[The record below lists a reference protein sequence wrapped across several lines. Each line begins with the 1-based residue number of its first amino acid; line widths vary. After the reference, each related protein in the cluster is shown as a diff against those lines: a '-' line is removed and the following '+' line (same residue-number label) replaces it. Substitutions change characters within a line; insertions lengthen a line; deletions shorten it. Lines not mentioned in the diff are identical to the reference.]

1 MRIEKINNSY
11 TEVYGDLSD
20 PKIKHLTKML
30 TLEKDGWQFDYLV
43 RIGRADKFQYHFE
56 RTKNGIRVASGILE
70 LPYVREVLDLPEID
84 ALEELHKVKNVEDFE
99 NFREEVSK
107 IKEILKTSHFPIE
120 PRDYQELAAVK
131 ALAKPISLLKMCTGS
146 GKSFTISLLLEY
158 FRREGLKGA
167 LIVPNINL
175 LTQFANDI
183 KSYNLLDLH
192 KSIIKFGGQSKKTKD
207 PKDIKGGELILT
219 TWQSLRNLDD
229 EVVKS
234 LDFIICDEVHRFSS
248 ECTSKLVLDSVNAK
262 YKLGFTGTLPESK
275 NSRMVLLGLFGIP
288 FDIIDS
294 ADLIERDMGT
304 PIRIH
309 STKLVHNIDNS
320 VAVKR
325 YMDYL
330 DRVKFISKIPERN
343 SLIAKLSKKL
353 SSKARGSTLIL
364 YTLID
369 HGIQIYKEITGEEPG
384 TLERQKELKVFFM
397 EGSVK
402 AKEREE
408 MRVAMDEVPDAIMIA
423 NYSLLSTGVNIKSLR
438 YAIFASPLK
447 SYTAIV
453 QSLGRGI
460 RKTEGK
466 EEFEVWDIVDSFPGS
481 IHTFENSS
489 RARKKIY
496 TQQKFQYDEKVIK
509 M

>member
-1 MRIEKINNSY
+1 MEITKVDNSY
-11 TEVYGDLSD
+11 TNITGNLND
-20 PKIKHLTKML
+20 PRFKQIISIL
-30 TLEKDGWQFDYLV
+30 TLEKDGWQYDYLV
-43 RIGRADKFQYHFE
+43 RIGRADKYQYHYQ
-56 RTKNGIRVASGILE
+56 RIDGGIRVANGILE
-70 LPYVREVLDLPEID
+70 LPQVREILGLDEIENLDL
-84 ALEELHKVKNVEDFE
+84 LHSSKDPTSFKESAIVSDIIKN
-99 NFREEVSK
+99 SG
-107 IKEILKTSHFPIE
+107 FPFE

-131 ALAKPISLLKMCTGS
+131 GLAKRIGLLKMCTGS
-146 GKSFTISLLLEY
+146 GKSFTISILLEH
-158 FRREGLKGA
+158 FRRMGYKGA

-183 KSYNLLDLH
+183 KSYNLKDLH

-207 PKDIKGGELILT
+207 PKDIVGGELILT

-229 EVVKS
+229 EIIKS

-248 ECTSKLVLDSVNAK
+248 ECTSKLVLDTVNAK
-262 YKLGFTGTLPESK
+262 YKLGFTGTLPDSRNSK
-275 NSRMVLLGLFGIP
+275 MTLLGLFGIP
-288 FDIIDS
+288 LQIIES

-304 PIRIH
+304 PIKIH
-309 STKLVHNIDNS
+309 STKLVHTIENS
-320 VAVKR
+320 QSIRR

-330 DRVKFISKIPERN
+330 DRVKFINGIEERT
-343 SLIAKLSKKL
+343 SLIARLAKKL
-353 SSKARGSTLIL
+353 SLKSLGSTLVL

-369 HGIQIYKEITGEEPG
+369 HGVAIYKEMTGEEPSD
-384 TLERQKELKVFFM
+384 LERQKELGVFFM

-408 MRVAMDEVPDAIMIA
+408 MREAMDLYPNAVMIA

-466 EEFEVWDIVDSFPGS
+466 DVFEVYDIVDSFPGS
-481 IHTFENSS
+481 IRTFENSS
-489 RARKKIY
+489 NARKKIY
-496 TQQKFQYDEKVIK
+496 KEQKFEFDETSVR